1 VLTLVG
7 CLISSTLP
15 SCAEGSLEGTVA
27 STDQGF
33 ATPRSQVKDRER
45 ATESRHVC
53 SFLESPASCEWY
65 SAVAPAEIILGKAA
79 AGKSQSFS
87 GEM

>member
-1 VLTLVG
+1 MLEE
-7 CLISSTLP
+7 CLISTTLP
-15 SCAEGSLEGTVA
+15 SCADESLDGTLA

-53 SFLESPASCEWY
+53 GGMKF
-65 SAVAPAEIILGKAA
+65 AA
-79 AGKSQSFS
+79 FV
-87 GEM
+87 

>member
-53 SFLESPASCEWY
+53 GGMKF
-65 SAVAPAEIILGKAA
+65 AA
-79 AGKSQSFS
+79 FV
-87 GEM
+87 

>member
-1 VLTLVG
+1 MLTLEG
-7 CLISSTLP
+7 CLISTTL
-15 SCAEGSLEGTVA
+15 SDCADVNLEGTLA

-53 SFLESPASCEWY
+53 GGMKF
-65 SAVAPAEIILGKAA
+65 AA
-79 AGKSQSFS
+79 FV
-87 GEM
+87 